1 MSENM
6 PKEPLTLEE
15 ALARLSEI
23 TEKMEKET
31 LPLEKMMGLYREGK
45 ALESLSRKLLDKADQ
60 EIRILEAADQ
70 AEDAAEDSDTEDM

>member
-1 MSENM
+1 MSENK

-31 LPLEKMMGLYREGK
+31 LPLEEMMGLYREGK

>member
-6 PKEPLTLEE
+6 SKEPLTLEE

-31 LPLEKMMGLYREGK
+31 LPLEEMMGLYREGK
-45 ALESLSRKLLDKADQ
+45 ALESLSRKLLDKADK

>member
-6 PKEPLTLEE
+6 SKEPLTLEE

-31 LPLEKMMGLYREGK
+31 LPLEEMMGLYREGK

>member
-15 ALARLSEI
+15 GLARRSEI

-31 LPLEKMMGLYREGK
+31 LPLEEMMGLYREGK

>member
-1 MSENM
+1 MSENK

-31 LPLEKMMGLYREGK
+31 LPLEEMMGLYREGK

-60 EIRILEAADQ
+60 EIRILEDADQ